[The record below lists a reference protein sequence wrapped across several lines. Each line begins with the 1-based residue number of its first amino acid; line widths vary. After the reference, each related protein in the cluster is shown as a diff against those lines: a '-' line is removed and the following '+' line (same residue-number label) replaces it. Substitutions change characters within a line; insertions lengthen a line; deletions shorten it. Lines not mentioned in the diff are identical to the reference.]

1 MPASFTMLRGVDL
14 YSPSPLSTSFAQQRT
29 LTWFRYVGRL
39 KPGVSIE
46 RGRSNL
52 AAVQAA
58 LGHEFPKPD
67 AEIGRAVASLEEPT
81 LGGACQSLWVLFGS
95 VSLLLILCT
104 NMAALLLL
112 RGAARQREI
121 AVRFSLGPSRGSV
134 AVHLFTEVFLLAVGG
149 AAVGLMLAWA
159 GARVFRA
166 LAKDLPRVTRSHW
179 RSVGRISRPCRFHY
193 TQARC
198 AATIRMSRR
207 R

>member
-149 AAVGLMLAWA
+149 AAVGLMLAWT